1 MIITQKGA
9 VMNISS
15 IKYIKASVFV
25 IFAIGAVIIY
35 SGFAIAGD
43 YTMQK
48 NLNDMAEL
56 MSKWSKQLSTGKLDP
71 NAQEKLGEIRS
82 QMSPVLGDMTGQ
94 GQGDMHMDYHN
105 KIQEMKKAWDPFDTS
120 DKM

>member
-1 MIITQKGA
+1 
-9 VMNISS
+9 MNQSP
-15 IKYIKASVFV
+15 IKYIKASIFV
-25 IFAIGAVIIY
+25 IFAISALMVY
-35 SGFAIAGD
+35 SGFAVAGD

-56 MSKWSKQLSTGKLDP
+56 MSKWSKQLGTGKLDP
-71 NAQEKLGEIRS
+71 NAQKKLGEIIS
-82 QMSPVLGDMTGQ
+82 QMGQVLHDMSGQ
-94 GQGDMHMDYHN
+94 GQGDMQMDYHN

>member
-1 MIITQKGA
+1 MYK
-9 VMNISS
+9 SS
-15 IKYIKASVFV
+15 IKYVKGSVFV
-25 IFAIGAVIIY
+25 IFAIYAVIVY

-56 MSKWSKQLSTGKLDP
+56 MSKWSKQLSTGQLDA
-71 NAQEKLGEIRS
+71 NAQEKLGEIIS
-82 QMSPVLGDMTGQ
+82 QMSQMMRDMTGHERD
-94 GQGDMHMDYHN
+94 DMHMDDHK
-105 KIQEMKKAWDPFDTS
+105 KIQKMEKAWHPFDTS

>member
-1 MIITQKGA
+1 
-9 VMNISS
+9 MNQSS
-15 IKYIKASVFV
+15 IKYIKTSVFV
-25 IFAIGAVIIY
+25 IFAICALISY
-35 SGFAIAGD
+35 SGFAVAGD

-56 MSKWSKQLSTGKLDP
+56 MSKWSKHLSTGKLDP
-71 NAQEKLGEIRS
+71 NAQEKLGEIMSRMS
-82 QMSPVLGDMTGQ
+82 QVLHDMTGKSQ
-94 GQGDMHMDYHN
+94 SDMQMDYHN